1 MNRIASLGKNVDSDV
16 ENDDGIYLRID
27 YLWCITIHISNKL
40 VHNLSIKKTNQNIP
54 ENHTFNGKK
63 YTT

>member
-1 MNRIASLGKNVDSDV
+1 MNRIASLGRNVDSVV

-40 VHNLSIKKTNQNIP
+40 VHNLSIKKTN
-54 ENHTFNGKK
+54 
-63 YTT
+63 